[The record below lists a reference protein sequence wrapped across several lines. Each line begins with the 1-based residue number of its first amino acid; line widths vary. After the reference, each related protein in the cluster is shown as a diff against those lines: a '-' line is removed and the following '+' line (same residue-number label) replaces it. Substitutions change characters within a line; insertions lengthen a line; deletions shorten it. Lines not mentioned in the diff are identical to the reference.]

1 MEKRYIMALDQGTTS
16 SRTVIFDH
24 DGNVVTSAQK
34 EFTQYFPH
42 DGWVEHDPF
51 DILGSQLETIGE
63 AMMQTGIT
71 PQEIAAVGITN
82 QRETTLVW
90 DRHTGMPVCR
100 AIVWQCRRTAKMC
113 EELKARGLAAYIR
126 ENTGLLLDAY
136 FSGTKLRWILENVPG
151 VRQRAENGDLL
162 FGTVDTFLIWKLTG
176 GTVHATDYTN
186 ASRTMLFNIKTQEW
200 DRHILEELKIPASM
214 LPEVKPSS
222 SIFGYIDSPLFV
234 DAEVPIAGVAGD
246 QQSALFGNGC
256 VTPGALKNTY
266 GTGCF
271 LLMHT
276 GDQFDLSKNG
286 LLTTLTADSTTGS
299 PRYALE
305 GSVFIGGAVVQWL
318 RDGLKII
325 GTPAETC
332 AMAQSVQ
339 DSGGV
344 YLVPAFNGLGA
355 PYWNMYARGAM
366 YGLTRGTTREHLV
379 RAALESIAFQSNDV
393 MGAMKSDSGIEI
405 SRLRVDGGASA
416 NDFLLQFQADISG
429 CGIERPVSIETTAFG
444 AASLAGIAVGYWQDA
459 AEAAASF
466 SIERTFSPVINEEE
480 RSERL
485 KKWHQA
491 VEKTISGNE

>member
-24 DGNVVTSAQK
+24 SGNVVTSAQK

-71 PQEIAAVGITN
+71 PQQIAAVGITN

-90 DRHTGMPVCR
+90 DRHSGMPVCR
-100 AIVWQCRRTAKMC
+100 AIVWQCRRTAGMC
-113 EELKARGLAAYIR
+113 EELKARGLEQYIR

-200 DRHILEELKIPASM
+200 DRHILQELDIPASM

-222 SIFGYIDSPLFV
+222 SVFGYIDSPLFV
-234 DAEVPIAGVAGD
+234 DSEIPIAGVAGD

-256 VTPGALKNTY
+256 VTAGALKNTY

-271 LLMHT
+271 LLMNT
-276 GDQFDLSKNG
+276 GKEPVSSNEG
-286 LLTTLTADSTTGS
+286 LLTTVAWQRGGRRT
-299 PRYALE
+299 YALE

-318 RDGLKII
+318 RDEMRMISDSAEIESAALEVEDTGGL
-325 GTPAETC
+325 
-332 AMAQSVQ
+332 
-339 DSGGV
+339 
-344 YLVPAFNGLGA
+344 YLVPAFAGLGA
-355 PYWNMYARGAM
+355 PHWDPRARGLAV
-366 YGLTRGTTREHLV
+366 GITRGTGRGHFC
-379 RAALESIAFQSNDV
+379 RAALESIAFQS
-393 MGAMKSDSGIEI
+393 GELLEAMVRDSGVKM
-405 SRLRVDGGASA
+405 RTLKVDGGAVG
-416 NDFLLQFQADISG
+416 NDLLMQMQADLSRTPVA
-429 CGIERPVSIETTAFG
+429 RPRCRESTALG
-444 AASLAGIAVGYWQDA
+444 AACLSGLEVGIW
-459 AEAAASF
+459 E
-466 SIERTFSPVINEEE
+466 NEEE
-480 RSERL
+480 LGELIETERVFEPSTGPDDVEPRWQHWRRAVDRSRD
-485 KKWHQA
+485 WSD
-491 VEKTISGNE
+491 I